1 MAGKRENFSF
11 ATITPKNCHYQKRNK
26 MEKQKELFSHAA
38 TIISVKEV
46 ETSLSFYRDKLGF
59 EITFTWE
66 EPVSYAI
73 LKRGEV
79 SIHLTSSL
87 TPPVQGDH
95 TALYVF
101 VYDVEALY
109 KDYLAREVPI
119 DTHLDTRDYGM
130 MDFDILDPDGYRI
143 CFGQGVDHS

>member
-1 MAGKRENFSF
+1 MG
-11 ATITPKNCHYQKRNK
+11 
-26 MEKQKELFSHAA
+26 KQKELFSHAA
-38 TIISVKEV
+38 TVISVKEV

>member
-1 MAGKRENFSF
+1 MQNP
-11 ATITPKNCHYQKRNK
+11 T
-26 MEKQKELFSHAA
+26 KELFSHAA
-38 TIISVKEV
+38 TVLSVKDV
-46 ETSLSFYRDKLGF
+46 EASLAFYRDKLGF

-66 EPVSYAI
+66 EPASYAV

-87 TPPVQGDH
+87 NPPVQGDH

-101 VYDVEALY
+101 VYDIEALY

-119 DTHLDTRDYGM
+119 DTHLNTRDYGM
-130 MDFDILDPDGYRI
+130 KDFDVLDPDGYRI